1 MHGRVVE
8 SHILYILKFMFCL
21 CSSSSNIHV
30 FFLYYQGPV
39 VPQTPSQMDK
49 EGTPA
54 PLLGAES
61 LTPVTQG
68 TGGLQVLLVEHVS
81 QMACGQGVILL
92 VPVSHHHCKEF
103 SIDIYVNQFH

>member
-1 MHGRVVE
+1 
-8 SHILYILKFMFCL
+8 MFRL

-39 VPQTPSQMDK
+39 VLQDTYQMVG

-61 LTPVTQG
+61 LTPVAQG
-68 TGGLQVLLVEHVS
+68 TGGLQVVLVEHVS
-81 QMACGQGVILL
+81 QMACGQGVIQH
-92 VPVSHHHCKEF
+92 VPVS
-103 SIDIYVNQFH
+103 S